1 MNRRLTVACLT
12 AVLALAAP
20 AAQAQISSR
29 AYAPENLSQLSSSD
43 RSRVISQEYADQSNG
58 RRIPD
63 DQLRFYLAQVNS
75 GWGFSRIKQD
85 IATSLRGSGNGGG
98 WNGGG
103 GNNGTVRCES
113 QDNRERVCNT
123 GWRSARLSRQ
133 ISGTTCVEG
142 RNWGSRNGTVWVSGG
157 CRAEFVEG
165 RGNGGGWGGANGSG
179 GTIRCESQDNR
190 ERTCNTGWRNATLV
204 RQISGSACVE
214 GQTWGARNGSVWVN
228 RGCRGEF
235 AEARGNSG
243 GGWGGGDS
251 NYSVTCSSNNNR
263 QQTCAWDAR
272 QGRPALIQQLSGTAC
287 VEGRSWGYSNGSLWV
302 NGGCRAR
309 FGVR

>member
-103 GNNGTVRCES
+103 GNNGTV
-113 QDNRERVCNT
+113 
-123 GWRSARLSRQ
+123 
-133 ISGTTCVEG
+133 
-142 RNWGSRNGTVWVSGG
+142 
-157 CRAEFVEG
+157 
-165 RGNGGGWGGANGSG
+165 
-179 GTIRCESQDNR
+179 RCESQDNR